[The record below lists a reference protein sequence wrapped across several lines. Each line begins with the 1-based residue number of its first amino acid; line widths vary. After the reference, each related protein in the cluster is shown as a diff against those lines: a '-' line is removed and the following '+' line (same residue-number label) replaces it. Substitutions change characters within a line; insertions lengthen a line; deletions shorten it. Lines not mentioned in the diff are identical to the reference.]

1 MFYLNKLIMKNVS
14 SKSNLL
20 LVLAFACTSI
30 ASYAQDETESKT
42 LFNDPISLSELGF
55 YVNPTYQIGNL
66 DEATAHILG
75 VRGGVMLSSSV
86 TVGGAYHWTL
96 NNISPQ
102 SEVVDNL
109 YMDMRLG
116 GAFVEYTLWS
126 DQVFHLT
133 FPLMI
138 GIGEVEMD
146 WETDI
151 DTDTNP
157 YGEENFFF
165 IEPSAQL
172 EVNLMKNIRFHTGI
186 AYRIVGN
193 MDYRALDQSDIS
205 GLTGVAGLKIGLF
218 R

>member
-1 MFYLNKLIMKNVS
+1 MTVLEFTSVLYSYISNWSSAHSKNKSSVYLNFM
-14 SKSNLL
+14 
-20 LVLAFACTSI
+20 
-30 ASYAQDETESKT
+30 Q
-42 LFNDPISLSELGF
+42 
-55 YVNPTYQIGNL
+55 GN
-66 DEATAHILG
+66 
-75 VRGGVMLSSSV
+75 
-86 TVGGAYHWTL
+86 
-96 NNISPQ
+96 
-102 SEVVDNL
+102 
-109 YMDMRLG
+109 
-116 GAFVEYTLWS
+116 
-126 DQVFHLT
+126 
-133 FPLMI
+133 
-138 GIGEVEMD
+138 

>member
-1 MFYLNKLIMKNVS
+1 MRSVS
-14 SKSNLL
+14 LTSKSL
-20 LVLAFACTSI
+20 LVLALVCTSVI
-30 ASYAQDETESKT
+30 GYAQDETEPKT
-42 LFNDPISLSELGF
+42 LFNNPVSLSELGF
-55 YVNPTYQIGNL
+55 YINPIYQIGNL
-66 DEATAHILG
+66 DEATAHIMG
-75 VRGGVMLSSSV
+75 VRGGVMLSPNL

-126 DQVFHLT
+126 NRVLHLT
-133 FPLMI
+133 FPLMV
-138 GIGEVEMD
+138 GMGEVEMD

-172 EVNLMKNIRFHTGI
+172 EVNIMRNVRLHTGV

-193 MDYRALDQSDIS
+193 MDYRRMDQADIN
-205 GLTGVAGLKIGLF
+205 GLTGVVGLKFGVF